1 MEKKAFLKVL
11 SGPEEGR
18 NIPLE
23 DAAMMIGRRHGD
35 IIIPDPLIS
44 SKHAK
49 IFKLDDGWYI
59 EDLHSTNGLTVG
71 GKLTQRT
78 KLTPGVEIVI
88 GNSTM
93 VLFIGSPIK
102 ATPKPLQQPQQTS
115 PKIELAWLLDEEL
128 ESDKHA
134 TGLDTIAND
143 LRVPPNFIADI
154 EVVNGV
160 DRGKVFPVNAG
171 TMVIGRQYGEIPL
184 SDPEISRK
192 HAVLEIFSRD
202 MIFLK
207 DLGSTN
213 GTYHNGRNIQRS
225 KMQTTDTIGLGSSLL
240 KLRIK
245 S

>member
-11 SGPEEGR
+11 SGPQEGN

-23 DAAMMIGRRHGD
+23 DSAMVIGRRHGD

-49 IFKLDDGWYI
+49 IFKLDDGWYV
-59 EDLHSTNGLTVG
+59 EDLHSTNGLSVG

-93 VLFIGSPIK
+93 VLFVGSPK
-102 ATPKPLQQPQQTS
+102 VEAPKPIQPQQTS

-128 ESDKHA
+128 ESDRKA
-134 TGLDTIAND
+134 QGLDTIAND
-143 LRVPPNFIADI
+143 LRVPPNFLADI

-160 DRGKVFPVNAG
+160 DVGKVFSVNAG

-184 SDPEISRK
+184 SDPEISRR
-192 HAVLEIFSRD
+192 HALLEIFSRD
-202 MIFLK
+202 MIFVR

-213 GTYHNGRNIQRS
+213 GTYHNGRNIERS

-245 S
+245 N

>member
-23 DAAMMIGRRHGD
+23 DSAMMIGRRHGD

-71 GKLTQRT
+71 GKLTQRV

-93 VLFIGSPIK
+93 VLFIGSPVK
-102 ATPKPLQQPQQTS
+102 PAPKPLQQPQQTS

-134 TGLDTIAND
+134 AGLDTIAND
-143 LRVPPNFIADI
+143 LRVPPNFLADI

-245 S
+245 N